1 MLYYYYVLVGILK
14 IRGIPKYDE
23 SSQTAFDG
31 LGDCLL
37 SHNEE
42 KIKRTSTSSTTTT
55 TAADTSGSLIHSTTM
70 NDGSL
75 RLTIATAS
83 ERGVP
88 GKMTHP
94 CAQPASS
101 LRALVDTGARQL
113 FLALDLATTIVNPS
127 FPTESYVMK
136 PYRTYFEL
144 MHSGEHLEHLHTYYN
159 RYTIDSVDSINN
171 MSGFSHRKTITTSAN
186 TETTT
191 SAATMKL
198 HTDSGLLI
206 AMTCGHYARSGSGSS
221 ATNTDFYSDSTT
233 ASSNTR
239 SRRNGLYMERG
250 NGELVHVEC
259 ASGDLIVMVGAGGEH
274 WLAPKLGG
282 ALHAVPHALY
292 VDFDEAM
299 PSTVSQDN
307 NVNTD
312 NSNNMN
318 DKDKDEN
325 TDMSST
331 STGIISM
338 SRSWYGKMFLPPAD
352 AVLQNSNG
360 MTYRNYRDTELAT
373 LFSQSESKRKTR
385 GSSGVSAAV
394 GAYLPAA
401 CEGGDSTNSN
411 FVLTDS
417 CDPSTTIMCWM
428 QCLSIGNCSA
438 GTAVCTDTIT
448 GMPVDGTTTCL
459 SSGGVSACQPWCPN
473 TNEYYKPEP
482 INNFCLGPGVS
493 MSMSGFVSIMN
504 SDPFATECF
513 VVLFPSWVLDGS
525 WKVVFACIGTF
536 SIGILIHYLT
546 KLKTTIIRQHWF
558 DHYSVSVR
566 WSVVVLVYSVQIF
579 LSYIIMLIAMTYN
592 TELFLMVGIG
602 LTIGYAL
609 FSSDKTYISNSASGS
624 YFLAN
629 TSPEPCCQ
637 PDNSELFDDEPLSST
652 NSNSSSLRAT
662 TDSNSLFKPKYN
674 KV

>member
-1 MLYYYYVLVGILK
+1 
-14 IRGIPKYDE
+14 
-23 SSQTAFDG
+23 
-31 LGDCLL
+31 
-37 SHNEE
+37 
-42 KIKRTSTSSTTTT
+42 
-55 TAADTSGSLIHSTTM
+55 M

-127 FPTESYVMK
+127 SSTESYAMK
-136 PYRTYFEL
+136 PYRNYFEL
-144 MHSGEHLEHLHTYYN
+144 MHAGEHLEHLHTYYN
-159 RYTIDSVDSINN
+159 RYTIDSVDSTTN
-171 MSGFSHRKTITTSAN
+171 MSGFSHRKA
-186 TETTT
+186 TTT
-191 SAATMKL
+191 SVTAATTATAATMKL

-221 ATNTDFYSDSTT
+221 ATNTDFHSDSTT

-259 ASGDLIVMVGAGGEH
+259 ASGDLIVMIGAGGEH

-292 VDFDEAM
+292 VDFDDAM
-299 PSTVSQDN
+299 TSTVSQDN

-312 NSNNMN
+312 NSNNLN

-325 TDMSST
+325 TDIFMST
-331 STGIISM
+331 STGSSM

-360 MTYRNYRDTELAT
+360 RTYRTYRDTELAT

-385 GSSGVSAAV
+385 GGGSVVDGQTQTQTVSGVGAAV

-401 CEGGDSTNSN
+401 CGGRDSINSHSNSN
-411 FVLTDS
+411 FVLTAS
-417 CDPSTTIMCWM
+417 STCDPSTTIMCWM
-428 QCLSIGNCSA
+428 QCQPIGNCSA

-448 GMPVDGTTTCL
+448 GEPVDGTIMCP
-459 SSGGVSACQPWCPN
+459 SGTNACQPRCPN

-525 WKVVFACIGTF
+525 WKVVFACFGTF
-536 SIGILIHYLT
+536 SLGILIHYLT

-637 PDNSELFDDEPLSST
+637 SDNSELFDNEPLSST
-652 NSNSSSLRAT
+652 NSNSSSSLRAT
-662 TDSNSLFKPKYN
+662 TDSSSLFKPKYN